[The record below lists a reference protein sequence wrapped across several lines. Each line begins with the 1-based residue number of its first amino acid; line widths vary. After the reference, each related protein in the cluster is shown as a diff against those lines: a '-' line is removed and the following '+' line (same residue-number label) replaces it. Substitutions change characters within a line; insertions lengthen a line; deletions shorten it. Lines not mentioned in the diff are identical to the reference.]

1 MHKLNVV
8 SLRSDVLDV
17 LVINSLLKNYSCLL
31 GSAVHGSDSFS
42 LHQDEQ
48 DAQTEESVNLRSCV
62 PGVLVYH

>member
-8 SLRSDVLDV
+8 SLQSDILGVSI
-17 LVINSLLKNYSCLL
+17 INSLLKNYSCLL
-31 GSAVHGSDSFS
+31 GSTVNGSDSSS